1 MHRSCA
7 GCPTTGRTG
16 RKPRINFVPPCRA
29 VPSLTSLPH
38 EMVKKV
44 CKMYVRLAFEENG
57 LRGLQKALG
66 DVACA
71 KKVTASGKI

>member
-1 MHRSCA
+1 
-7 GCPTTGRTG
+7 
-16 RKPRINFVPPCRA
+16 
-29 VPSLTSLPH
+29 
-38 EMVKKV
+38 MVKKV